1 MRILSIIAVLFA
13 YWLLMSGHYTTW
25 LIGSGFVCA
34 LVVVYFAKLA
44 NAHDEEGH
52 PIEFLPRT
60 VTYWP
65 WLAGQVIKAAWAV
78 TKIILHPKL
87 PISPTL
93 FRIKA
98 NQKTAVGITTYA
110 NSITLT
116 PGTITARV
124 INEDH
129 EFIVHALT
137 REGAEGLAEGVMDA
151 RIVRFEERI

>member
-1 MRILSIIAVLFA
+1 MRIVSIIAVLFA
-13 YWLLMSGHYTTW
+13 YWLLMSGHYTAW
-25 LIGSGFVCA
+25 LIGSGLVCA
-34 LVVVYFAKLA
+34 LGVVYFARLTKA
-44 NAHDEEGH
+44 DDEEGH

-60 VTYWP
+60 ITFWP
-65 WLAGQVIKAAWAV
+65 WLAREIVKSAWEV
-78 TKIILHPKL
+78 TKIILNPKL

-93 FRIKA
+93 IRIKA

-137 REGAEGLAEGVMDA
+137 RDGAEGLAEGAMDR
-151 RIVRFEERI
+151 RIVRFEESL